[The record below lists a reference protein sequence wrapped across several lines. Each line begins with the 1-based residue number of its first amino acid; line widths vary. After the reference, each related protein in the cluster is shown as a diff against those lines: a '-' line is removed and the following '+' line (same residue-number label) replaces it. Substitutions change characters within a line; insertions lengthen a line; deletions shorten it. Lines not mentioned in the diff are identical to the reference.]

1 MKITDIRQTFMDF
14 FASKGHK
21 VEPSAPMVVKNDPTL
36 MFTNAGMNQ
45 FKDLFL
51 GTHELILFKVLKIW
65 GVWSISRFTIFAGFP
80 ATMEFLGTSLVT
92 TELDATIEKV
102 TDMKDILSYGVM
114 STPALVVDE
123 KVVSTGKVL
132 SPKDI
137 IKLIG

>member
-1 MKITDIRQTFMDF
+1 
-14 FASKGHK
+14 
-21 VEPSAPMVVKNDPTL
+21 
-36 MFTNAGMNQ
+36 MN
-45 FKDLFL
+45 
-51 GTHELILFKVLKIW
+51 IKVLGSGCPSCIKLEKF
-65 GVWSISRFTIFAGFP
+65 VRKAV
-80 ATMEFLGTSLVT
+80 EQL
-92 TELDATIEKV
+92 ELDATIEKV